1 MSVGLYSDKVKNFIE
16 RNISYIEENKLFD
29 IFIFAYE
36 SLDPYEC
43 NVLADILS
51 QVMDDFENLRK
62 RAFIPL
68 IANKLLVF
76 KLKKDKV
83 DNISIPA
90 FIHSFIFSTCNIP
103 EKDVVQFILENKE
116 NWSNHIKWDPSLK
129 QWRVFK

>member
-1 MSVGLYSDKVKNFIE
+1 MSVGLYSDNVKNFIE

-36 SLDPYEC
+36 YLDPYEC

-51 QVMDDFENLRK
+51 QVIDDFENLRK

-68 IANKLLVF
+68 IANKLLVY

-90 FIHSFIFSTCNIP
+90 FIHMFLPSTFNLS
-103 EKDVVQFILENKE
+103 EGEVMQLILDNKSK
-116 NWSNHIKWDPSLK
+116 WPKQIKYDQSLHN
-129 QWRVFK
+129 WRVFK